1 MPDLQLYSASL
12 SMFGMKVEI
21 ALREKAVD
29 LELIQVPFDNAI
41 GYEPKHPEV
50 VRINPKR
57 QVPVLIHQG
66 LELYD
71 STQIFEYLEEA
82 FPEPPLWPRTLAD
95 RARARQMEHA
105 ADEVFFP
112 HVVRLMGLQDD
123 LQGEAASTARLAA
136 EAYYAQ
142 MEAQLADRA
151 WLAGDYGFADIAFF
165 MAQIFGERLGA
176 PLTEATPRLIAWRQ
190 AILQRPAV
198 RPVMQ
203 RLADYLTVEGR
214 FVPACSGCRRKS
226 IGLYIRA
233 RYNSVMINHARLTPE
248 EIETA
253 RQRRLEAMRS
263 QEIEGNPLD
272 ADDIAMFE
280 MFEREGWS
288 HERRRAYILA
298 MLNPVS

>member
-29 LELIQVPFDNAI
+29 FELIEVPFDNAI

-50 VRINPKR
+50 VRINPKQ
-57 QVPVLIHQG
+57 QVPVLIHRG

-82 FPEPPLWPRTLAD
+82 FPEPPLWPRRVVE
-95 RARARQMEHA
+95 RALARQMEHA

-112 HVVRLMGLQDD
+112 HIIRLMGLQDD
-123 LQGEAASTARLAA
+123 LQGEAAQAARTAA
-136 EAYYAQ
+136 EAYYGQ
-142 MEAQLADRA
+142 MEARLSDGSY
-151 WLAGDYGFADIAFF
+151 LAGGYGFADIAFF

-190 AILQRPAV
+190 EILTRPAV

-203 RLADYLTVEGR
+203 RLKEYLTVEGR
-214 FVPACSGCRRKS
+214 FVPACLKQHRHSFATAELSDEKVKATS
-226 IGLYIRA
+226 DSKMDA
-233 RYNSVMINHARLTPE
+233 RHAH
-248 EIETA
+248 
-253 RQRRLEAMRS
+253 
-263 QEIEGNPLD
+263 LD
-272 ADDIAMFE
+272 
-280 MFEREGWS
+280 
-288 HERRRAYILA
+288 
-298 MLNPVS
+298 